1 MSANTGAYA
10 EVASCHC
17 WFSLTV
23 SGEIVKQLRA
33 PTCYNIVGIA
43 RNYEANLGLA
53 SLLNG
58 FGKPCSQIPFLGL
71 E

>member
-1 MSANTGAYA
+1 M
-10 EVASCHC
+10 
-17 WFSLTV
+17 
-23 SGEIVKQLRA
+23 KQLRA
-33 PTCYNIVGIA
+33 PTCYNIVGIS

-71 E
+71 EYLSSVSNLFFVVLLFANVQPP